1 MNLDYK
7 VKIFGHVTMYSYVKN
22 CYSRLK
28 LQGFMEMTKLNV
40 SNVKDAEMF
49 FFRYIF
55 IRKLIEMDV

>member
-22 CYSRLK
+22 CYGRLK
-28 LQGFMEMTKLNV
+28 LQGFMEMTQLNV

-49 FFRYIF
+49 PFDIS
-55 IRKLIEMDV
+55 LSEN

>member
-7 VKIFGHVTMYSYVKN
+7 VRIFGHVTMYSYVKN

-49 FFRYIF
+49 FFDIS
-55 IRKLIEMDV
+55 LSEN